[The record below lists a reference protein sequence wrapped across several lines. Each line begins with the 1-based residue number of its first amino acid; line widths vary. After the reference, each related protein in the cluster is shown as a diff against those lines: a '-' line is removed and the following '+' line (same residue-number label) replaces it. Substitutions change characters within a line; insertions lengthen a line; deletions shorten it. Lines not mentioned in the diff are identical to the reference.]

1 MTNRGWR
8 FFLSASV
15 ACVLAAVAASAR
27 TAFAAS
33 EGGKPTQDPRPRKIL
48 VLVVAPDPTTRI
60 AVEKVIAGELS
71 LRGATAAASHVS
83 FPELPKERG
92 PFEEK
97 LVADG
102 FDAVIVSRLVGR
114 ADKSTYKEGSDSF
127 QPEYLGMGVW
137 GGYWFTY
144 HQVTLPEYLSKETR
158 VRVRTDFWR
167 ASGKEGRLVWSGTTD
182 LFDPMTM
189 VQAARE
195 VGVAVTQ
202 ALVKAK
208 LI

>member
-1 MTNRGWR
+1 MTKRGWGIFR
-8 FFLSASV
+8 VV
-15 ACVLAAVAASAR
+15 AVTCGLAVAAAGAQTK
-27 TAFAAS
+27 TAES
-33 EGGKPTQDPRPRKIL
+33 QGGKSSPETRPRKIL

-71 LRGATAAASHVS
+71 LRGATAVASHVS

-102 FDAVIVSRLVGR
+102 FDAVTVSRLVGR
-114 ADKSTYKEGSDSF
+114 NDKSTYKEGSDSF

-182 LFDPMTM
+182 LFDPMTL

-202 ALVKAK
+202 ALAKAK